1 MVIEITSVSS
11 HSWFGRR
18 NHLYNRAVGDAAAYL
33 TTASESVLPFLIFL
47 NINRSL
53 KYVNQIMSFFAF
65 FEDKSG
71 LLLSSIIQFINRKA
85 DNGIDISF
93 WRK

>member
-1 MVIEITSVSS
+1 MVIKIISVPNQ
-11 HSWFGRR
+11 SWFDRK

-47 NINRSL
+47 NINKSL

-65 FEDKSG
+65 FEE
-71 LLLSSIIQFINRKA
+71 
-85 DNGIDISF
+85 
-93 WRK
+93 